1 MIFSPILHIELLT
14 VGRRRRY
21 FLARVVYALIL
32 LVVMGFC
39 YLAVFDRG
47 YKLPTLNDQAEFARA
62 FFSAF
67 SWIQLVVVLGLTPAM
82 IAGTISVEHERK
94 TIDYLLTTQLSDT
107 EIALGKFAARLWS
120 VLMQLAV
127 GLPIL
132 AIGLMLG
139 GVSPEQMVASFG
151 ISFVTLVFTAT
162 LSLAISARA
171 GKSREA
177 ITRAYLVII
186 AWLVVP
192 PILSLICNM
201 LIRASWPIISWA
213 AEYAQIPLQWL
224 LEVHPFVQLTV
235 VLADHPMLS
244 AAVGLSGLSGFAE
257 FAATYLSASA
267 VLAVTAVLGVRR
279 FYLKSAGRSEGTK
292 KTWRDKARKAF
303 DMRRRPVGEQ
313 AMLWKEI
320 TSLRSAINLG
330 WVGTIASALLYGVAL
345 FFIGMGVYWTLE
357 NDYWRRWNQGSPA
370 EWTSMVEVPMI
381 FGLMVLLITS
391 NAAGSITGEKERDTW
406 ITLMSTPVEGSE
418 IVRAKLLA
426 VLYHMR
432 YWYAVIL
439 LCWGTAAIFRP
450 LILFTLP
457 FVVVMHL
464 IAAMFAACVGLR
476 CSLQAK
482 TSLKSMGTALA
493 IIVLGVSIAP
503 LMLTGFVSIAARDG
517 DVSAMFFPSSL
528 PALFSAIQPIGFA
541 VMTDEHL
548 GRGFPTLVAG
558 CILWTVVYACATGF
572 LYQQLTAS
580 FDQYA
585 GRMRP
590 RVGGGDSP
598 NRPQQRSMTGRP
610 EVSPARTQSAKTPS
624 TPAPAATTS
633 TNDPSA
639 GFDEPSSGDGE
650 RDEVPPPSSDR

>member
-21 FLARVVYALIL
+21 FLARVVYSLIL
-32 LVVMGFC
+32 LGVMGIC
-39 YLAVFDRG
+39 YLGVFDRG
-47 YKLPTLNDQAEFARA
+47 YKIPTLNDQAEFARA

-67 SWIQLVVVLGLTPAM
+67 SWIQLIVVLGLTPAM

-139 GVSPEQMVASFG
+139 GVSPEQMIASFG
-151 ISFVTLVFTAT
+151 LSFVTLVFTAT
-162 LSLAISARA
+162 ISLAISARS

-186 AWLVVP
+186 AWLVVS
-192 PILSLICNM
+192 PILSLICKM
-201 LIRASWPIISWA
+201 LSNSGWPIISWA
-213 AEYAQIPLQWL
+213 AEYAEIPLSWL
-224 LEVHPFVQLTV
+224 LQVHPFVQLTV
-235 VLADHPMLS
+235 ILADHPMFS
-244 AAVGLSGLSGFAE
+244 AAVGMSGLAGFAE
-257 FAATYLSASA
+257 FAATYLAASA
-267 VLAVTAVLGVRR
+267 VLAVTAVHGVRR
-279 FYLKSAGRSEGTK
+279 FYLKSAGRSEGAK
-292 KTWRDKARKAF
+292 KTWRDRMRTAF
-303 DMRRRPVGEQ
+303 DLGRRPVGEQ

-345 FFIGMGVYWTLE
+345 FFIGFGLYTTLE
-357 NDYWRRWNQGSPA
+357 NDQWKRWDHGSPI
-370 EWTSMVEVPMI
+370 EWTSIVEVPMI
-381 FGLMVLLITS
+381 FGLIVLLITS

-406 ITLMSTPVEGSE
+406 ITLMSTPIEGSE

-426 VLYHMR
+426 VLYSMR
-432 YWYAVIL
+432 YWYAMIL
-439 LCWGTAAIFRP
+439 LCWGLTAIFRP
-450 LILFTLP
+450 LSLFVLP
-457 FVVVMHL
+457 FVIAIHL
-464 IAAMFAACVGLR
+464 ISAMFAACVGLR

-503 LMLTGFVSIAARDG
+503 LMFSGFVAIAARDG

-528 PALFSAIQPIGFA
+528 PALFSSVQPIGLA
-541 VMTDEHL
+541 VMTNDHL
-548 GRGFPTLVAG
+548 GHGFSTLVAG

-572 LYQQLTAS
+572 LYQQLTGS

-585 GRMRP
+585 GRLRP
-590 RVGGGDSP
+590 RVGGSGPS
-598 NRPQQRSMTGRP
+598 RPQPRATNVRP
-610 EVSPARTQSAKTPS
+610 EASGASVKADAQ
-624 TPAPAATTS
+624 
-633 TNDPSA
+633 
-639 GFDEPSSGDGE
+639 GDGDDKPE
-650 RDEVPPPSSDR
+650 ASPVPPSER